1 MVLDSVQQQSE
12 DPAANPGSKRPRSE
26 PSSSDAVANAAGK
39 GGAKIITD
47 WAAPKLAE
55 VATELYKRA
64 GQLRRSIQSNTEA
77 IAKLQDVSAQDKTP
91 SSLTLKLPP
100 AAQKLLASA
109 PGVAELIKQAE
120 KGLLAEALQ
129 QRQAQEKHDRAALTD
144 ITSGK
149 QFELG
154 AKATIHFD
162 RLPPAAQALIEP
174 LVKSRAEDFIL
185 SIHLRELDLSDKEK
199 KEKEAKAE
207 RAANKER
214 RAMELDQAPTREV
227 IGQVVQ
233 EMVAREMAKEMA
245 KLRKQ
250 ANLQSRKKVQFES
263 KQHSRSNSRSN
274 SRGRSQSK
282 QSKGRGRSQS
292 RDRGRASSKTKS
304 PRRSKSRNGSKP
316 RRRSATPKPSRR
328 RQSSSRSK
336 SRENSRGGRGSR
348 PRRSPSAKH
357 GGRERSVGASGSR
370 TGARR

>member
-26 PSSSDAVANAAGK
+26 PSSSDAVASAAGK
-39 GGAKIITD
+39 GGTKIITD

-109 PGVAELIKQAE
+109 PGVAEHIKQAE

-149 QFELG
+149 QFQLG
-154 AKATIHFD
+154 AKAAIHFD
-162 RLPPAAQALIEP
+162 RLPPPAQALIEP
-174 LVKSRAEDFIL
+174 FIKSREEDFIL
-185 SIHLRELDLSDKEK
+185 SIHLRELDLSDKEM

-263 KQHSRSNSRSN
+263 KQHSRSNSR
-274 SRGRSQSK
+274 GRSQSK
-282 QSKGRGRSQS
+282 QSRGRGRSQS
-292 RDRGRASSKTKS
+292 RDRSRASSKTKS

-316 RRRSATPKPSRR
+316 RGRSATPKPSRR

>member
-1 MVLDSVQQQSE
+1 MGPRPKAP
-12 DPAANPGSKRPRSE
+12 DPKPC
-26 PSSSDAVANAAGK
+26 
-39 GGAKIITD
+39 T
-47 WAAPKLAE
+47 L
-55 VATELYKRA
+55 
-64 GQLRRSIQSNTEA
+64 
-77 IAKLQDVSAQDKTP
+77 KLQDVSAQDKTP

-109 PGVAELIKQAE
+109 PGVAEHIKQAE

-149 QFELG
+149 QFQLG
-154 AKATIHFD
+154 AKAAIHFD
-162 RLPPAAQALIEP
+162 RLPPPAQALIEP
-174 LVKSRAEDFIL
+174 FIKSREEDFIL
-185 SIHLRELDLSDKEK
+185 SIHLRELDLSDKEM

-263 KQHSRSNSRSN
+263 KQHSRSNSR
-274 SRGRSQSK
+274 GRSQSK
-282 QSKGRGRSQS
+282 QSRGRGRSQS
-292 RDRGRASSKTKS
+292 RDRSRASSKTKS

-316 RRRSATPKPSRR
+316 RGRSATPKPSRR